1 MKTFQNLLTLSL
13 LVFFNTLYSQEKSFE
28 VKVIGTGNP
37 VLLFPGFT
45 CTDAVWEDT
54 VVELSKN
61 NECHLFTF
69 AGFGEVDAIEGPW
82 LPKVK
87 KGISKYINANGLENA
102 TIIGHSLGG
111 TLGLWLATEENSNF
125 KKIIVVDALPSIG
138 ALMIPDFNSENVVY
152 DNPYN
157 KQLLTMDETAFKAMA
172 EQIASGMT
180 TNPEKR
186 PQLVD
191 WMLKA
196 DRETYVHGY
205 TDLLKLDLREDIA
218 RIKTPVLIFAATQ
231 PYGPDMVKSTYESQY
246 ENLSNYQINYAAG
259 AAHFIMYDRPEWFME
274 RVLESLE

>member
-1 MKTFQNLLTLSL
+1 MKTFQNLSILSL
-13 LVFFNTLYSQEKSFE
+13 LIFFNSLYSQEKSFE

-54 VVELSKN
+54 VAELSKN

-87 KGISKYINANGLENA
+87 EGISKYINANGLENT

-111 TLGLWLATEENSNF
+111 TLGLWLAIEENSNF

-172 EQIASGMT
+172 EQMASGMT

-246 ENLSNYQINYAAG
+246 KNLSNYQINYAAG